1 MKLTNIKEQLIRDE
15 GDIPYAY
22 RDSLGYWTIG
32 VGFLIDKEK
41 GGRLPDAVR
50 DFWLEYE
57 INDKERQLRARLPIF
72 EDLNKARQDALINMS
87 FNLGVNGLLGFKN
100 TLSLLSAGKY
110 KEAAKEMLN
119 SKWADQ
125 VGDRAKRLSKQI
137 ETGEYA

>member
-1 MKLTNIKEQLIRDE
+1 MDIKKQLMRDE
-15 GDIPYAY
+15 GNVPYAY
-22 RDSLGYWTIG
+22 KDSLGYWTIG

-57 INDKERQLRARLPIF
+57 INDKAKQLRARLPLF
-72 EDLNKARQDALINMS
+72 EDLNKARQDALVNMA

-100 TLSLLSAGKY
+100 TLALLRMGRY
-110 KEAAKEMLN
+110 KEAAKEMLD
-119 SKWADQ
+119 SQWANQ

-137 ETGEYA
+137 ETGEYV